1 MNIQEVI
8 DRLQNLTK
16 TKITQSD
23 LARILNKDRQNINRK
38 AKSGTEVKLSD
49 IRKLEN
55 HFNVVLI
62 NQCQQNDDINGFVD
76 LPVRGNITASM
87 GIGIEILD
95 ETQTGLYSVSRKL
108 LRDVGA
114 SQNFS
119 EIILAEGDSMYP
131 TIEGGDNILV
141 DHSKKEIYDGKIYC
155 VRIEGKLY
163 AKRLQLIPPRTVVVI
178 SDNPKYKAFEIDLSK
193 EIDFDFEVIGE
204 VRYWGRVAK

>member
-1 MNIQEVI
+1 MNVQEVI

-23 LARILNKDRQNINRK
+23 LARILSKDRQNISRK
-38 AKSGTEVKLSD
+38 AKLGTEVKLSD

-55 HFNVVLI
+55 HFNVNLI
-62 NQCQQNDDINGFVD
+62 NNCQQNDDKGDFID

-87 GIGIEILD
+87 GVGIEIID
-95 ETQTGLYSVSRKL
+95 ETQTALYPVSRKL

-114 SQNFS
+114 NQNYS
-119 EIILAEGDSMYP
+119 EVIPAEGDSMYP
-131 TIEGGDNILV
+131 TIEGGDSILV
-141 DHSKKEIYDGKIYC
+141 DHSKKEVYDGKIYC

-178 SDNPKYKAFEIDLSK
+178 SDNPKYKAFEVDLTK

-204 VRYWGRVAK
+204 VRYWGRAAR